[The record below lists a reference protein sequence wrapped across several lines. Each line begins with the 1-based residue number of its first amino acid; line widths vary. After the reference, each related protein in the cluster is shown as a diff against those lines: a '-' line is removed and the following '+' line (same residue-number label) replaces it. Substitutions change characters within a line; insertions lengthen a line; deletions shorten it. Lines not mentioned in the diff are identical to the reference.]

1 MLSIYDIEIDIDIIH
16 IEDLLKLLNNH
27 NIYFNNRY
35 IIFYTLYNYL
45 QLNKK
50 YITSVNSYHI
60 INNIFINHSLKE
72 AYLED
77 KDIFI
82 EAIETLYDNFN
93 INYYS
98 LNDNSKLIYLN
109 YLFVKKFL
117 NNYENIKK
125 YITVTDEKCL
135 EYI

>member
-1 MLSIYDIEIDIDIIH
+1 MLSIYDIEINIDIIH
-16 IEDLLKLLNNH
+16 IEDLLKIINTNNIH
-27 NIYFNNRY
+27 YNFRY
-35 IIFYTLYNYL
+35 IVFYTLYNYL

-50 YITSVNSYHI
+50 YITSVDLYHLI
-60 INNIFINHSLKE
+60 DNIFIITSLKQ
-72 AYLED
+72 AYLEN

-98 LNDNSKLIYLN
+98 LNDKAKLIYLN
-109 YLFVKKFL
+109 HLFIKKFL
-117 NNYENIKK
+117 NENIKK